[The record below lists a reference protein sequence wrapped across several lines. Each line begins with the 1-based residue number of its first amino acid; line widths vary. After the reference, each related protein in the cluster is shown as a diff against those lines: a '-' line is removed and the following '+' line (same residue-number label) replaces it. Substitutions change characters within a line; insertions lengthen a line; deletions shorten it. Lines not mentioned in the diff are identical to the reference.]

1 MGIFNVNAQS
11 YDALWGKVVKA
22 REEGL
27 PVTEQMYL
35 DKIVSKAERKHDFS
49 QLFAAKLEMLKSK
62 TSIEPDSFKAE
73 VQGLE
78 AIVRKCTNPVDRS
91 VVCALLGSAFHEL
104 RYSWR
109 FTFDKE
115 TLAEFR
121 AKQEDY
127 HSHILD
133 DMEALSRAQAAQYM
147 PLTVLGDHGKLFEH
161 DMLAVMLRF
170 VDENC
175 SHTTLETKELHTK
188 AAAIYAKQ
196 GKSEAEALTLMPVL
210 TGDDL
215 HALLMRNLNSSVGM
229 DLACQYYQTSLA
241 TETDSL
247 LWPFEPTNTWS
258 NRESDRKDTQLK
270 FIRWAKSNV
279 KMGPAWDNLDREQ
292 KQIMQKKVSIE
303 NNSNLFAGVA
313 SKLSLNYNNTK
324 SATIEIR
331 KYNGRTDKKNDS
343 VLRTDGELMKRF
355 DLALGQNKANV
366 DREAAKLPVR
376 GVKDIEMTLPA
387 GRYVVI
393 AEAAD
398 ARSVQ
403 EIHITSMRIVTMGI
417 DQKQN
422 SMYVVDAISGRPVS
436 GAKVFGKNKNDA
448 ESLLGTTNA
457 QGCITVSNKEAVSVM
472 AQLSSDDQ
480 TDWVTLAWFRAAG
493 NSGPAIFNFRAY
505 TDRSIYRPGQTV
517 KGNAMSYMRK
527 KDDSE
532 VIKDAKIKVTLSNPS
547 RNKKQT
553 LELVT
558 NAFGTADFEF
568 VLPEDAEVGNYN
580 LIIEPNDGANE
591 NARHGEDRYVASIR
605 VEEYKRPTFE
615 VKFDDDSN
623 KTQNYAIGEKINVK
637 GKAVMFNGA
646 PVQGGK
652 VKCLMQCSTGSFW
665 FWRQPQWIKMADV
678 ELVTD
683 DDGSFV
689 VPITLTDS
697 LLTNADIYSTVY
709 QYQVQATVTDQSG
722 ETHEGSWTVR
732 VSKNE
737 YALQV
742 SDGKYIDIDTKPS
755 IHVQAKNAMG
765 ENVDVDGTYTIS
777 GNKAKVIGEGNF
789 KSNTDIVLPNL
800 PFGNYTIL
808 VKTVDGKGNS
818 IDAYHSFWA
827 YHSKDKALDI
837 HAIGTKD
844 IAPKSDEE
852 KISNGSDFFYSDSSE
867 FSEDKPAVIHFAPNY
882 DNTFIFYHVFS
893 GDKLIDIAQAVVSN
907 NQNTIAI
914 PYRKEMGDGIYVH
927 MFYVHEGSVF
937 SMKSSFT
944 YVEPDKKLTLAWST
958 FRDKLQPGQKEEW
971 VLTVKDKNGKTV
983 SGAEMMAVMYDAAL
997 DRILRH
1003 DWTFVHEYFRN
1014 IPYTYYNN
1022 NYNDH
1027 FPSISLK
1034 KVDSMPGHFM
1044 REFDKLPPYS
1054 HNQFLEKYESKKL
1067 YKTESLAIGAAP
1079 GLVMMS
1085 AAMPPAVMED
1095 RAVMRSKAVLNEVA
1109 VSDAD
1114 NSAAIDEQSFDN
1126 AELRTNFAE
1135 TAFFMPHLV
1144 SDKKGDVRIAFQLPE
1159 SLTEW
1164 RFLGFAHTADMNYG
1178 ILRDNVVARK
1188 AFMVRP
1194 NMPRFVRWGDKASIV
1209 SSIINQSEEAIKGT
1223 VRMRMLNPESGE
1235 EVLVHSKPFAVEA
1248 GKTVSVDFQFDVLE
1262 SYQGMDCEIIAVS
1275 GDTSDGE
1282 KSFLPVLSTKKLM
1295 VENVPFYL
1303 YDTDETTLDLSA
1315 LFNQNSA
1322 TATERHLNVE
1332 YTDNPSWMCIE
1343 ALRSVTTPEYENA
1356 VSYAAAVNA
1365 NARLVALIDS
1375 FPMLRDYE
1383 DQDLVRAHYAQ
1394 SRDRLKTLQLAD
1406 GGWSWFKGMK
1416 SSTYITLSV
1425 CEQLAM
1431 LPSRTSAEQDM
1442 LLKGLAFLDAKALE
1456 SYNYDKKH
1464 KVKFYPDNHTLR
1476 YLYTSA
1482 KLPQR
1487 AVSKEVEKMR
1497 KEYLT
1502 ALPKHINDFT
1512 IFGVANASC
1521 ALRAFGYVKS
1531 ADKFVNSLKEYN
1543 VAKPG
1548 LGRFYATDAAY
1559 YSWMDYR
1566 IPTQTAAMRAL
1577 YAHDSSDPDL
1587 LDMQLWLISQKQT
1600 QKWDSPMN
1608 TIDVA
1613 DLLLSISPSSTF
1625 RDAEMPVVSA
1635 DGKRVENLH
1644 VGTLNDEREKLEGRK
1659 SHLDVQGNVIA
1670 EVNQQQTVEGVK
1682 SITVKRAAKEQ
1693 KSVSWGFAQATY
1705 LEDLGNM
1712 NLYATGELSVDRKL
1726 YVYRNNDWVEVKDGE
1741 VLSVGDKVRM
1751 RQIVTADRDMDFVRL
1766 NAQHPACFEPIST
1779 LSGYHWLGSRYGYVS
1794 LHDTN
1799 TDVFFDVFTHG
1810 TTTIDLDFYVNRTGT
1825 YQMGVS
1831 TVECTYAKQFGG
1843 HTSGAKI
1850 VVK

>member
-22 REEGL
+22 REDGL
-27 PVTEQMYL
+27 PVTEQTYL
-35 DKIVSKAERKHDFS
+35 DKIVKKAEKQHDFS
-49 QLFAAKLEMLKSK
+49 QLLAARMEMLQSK
-62 TSIEPDSFKAE
+62 TGIDPDSFKTE
-73 VQGLE
+73 VKGLE
-78 AIVRKCTNPVDRS
+78 EIAQKCTNPVDRS
-91 VVCALLGSAFHEL
+91 VVCALLGSAYREL
-104 RYSWR
+104 RSSWR
-109 FTFDKE
+109 FSFDKE

-121 AKQEDY
+121 AKQDDY

-133 DMEALSRAQAAQYM
+133 DMEALSRAQASQYK
-147 PLTVLGDHGKLFEH
+147 PLTVLGEHGKLFEH

-170 VDENC
+170 VDDNV
-175 SHTTLETKELHTK
+175 SHTTLETKELHAK

-196 GKSEAEALTLMPVL
+196 GKSDAEALTLMKVL
-210 TGDDL
+210 SGDEL
-215 HALLMRNLNSSVGM
+215 HDLLMRNLNSSVGM
-229 DLACQYYQTSLA
+229 DIAYQYYQTSLV

-247 LWPFEPTNTWS
+247 LRPFDPMSTWS
-258 NRESDRKDTQLK
+258 NRESDEKDTQLK

-279 KMGPAWDNLDREQ
+279 KMGSAWDNLDREQ
-292 KQIMQKKVSIE
+292 KHILQKTVSID
-303 NNSNLFAGVA
+303 NSSNLFADVT
-313 SKLSLNYNNTK
+313 SKLTISYNNTK

-331 KYNGRTDKKNDS
+331 KYNGKIEKKNS
-343 VLRTDGELMKRF
+343 TVLRTDGELMERF
-355 DLALGQNKANV
+355 DLALGQNKVNV
-366 DREAAKLPVR
+366 AREAAKLPVR
-376 GVKDIEMTLPA
+376 GIERVELNLPA
-387 GRYVVI
+387 GHYVVI
-393 AEAAD
+393 AD
-398 ARSVQ
+398 AVDSRSVQ
-403 EIHITSMRIVTMGI
+403 EFHITSMRIVTMGSN
-417 DQKQN
+417 QKHN
-422 SMYVVDAISGRPVS
+422 LVYVVDAVSGRPVS
-436 GAKVFGKNKNDA
+436 GAKVFGRNQDKV

-457 QGCITVSNKEAVSVM
+457 QGCIEASYRDIGSVM
-472 AQLSSDDQ
+472 AQRDSDDK
-480 TDWVTLAWFRAAG
+480 TDWVSLTWFRAAG
-493 NSGPAIFNFRAY
+493 NSGPSIFNYRAY

-517 KGNAMSYMRK
+517 KGNAVVYMRTG
-527 KDDSE
+527 DDSE
-532 VIKDAKIKVTLSNPS
+532 IIKDAKIKVTLSNPS

-580 LIIEPNDGANE
+580 LVIEPNDGANE
-591 NARHGEDRYVASIR
+591 NARHDDDRYVTSIR

-623 KTQNYAIGEKINVK
+623 KKQNYAIGEKVIVK
-637 GKAVMFNGA
+637 GRAMMFNGA

-652 VKCLMQCSTGSFW
+652 VKCLIQCSTGSFW
-665 FWRQPQWIKMADV
+665 FWRQPQWLKMAEV

-683 DDGSFV
+683 DDGSFS

-709 QYQVQATVTDQSG
+709 QFQVHATVTDQSG
-722 ETHEGSWTVR
+722 ETREGAWTVR
-732 VSKNE
+732 VGKCE
-737 YALQV
+737 FALQIT
-742 SDGKYIDIDTKPS
+742 DDEHIDLDTHPS
-755 IHVQAKNAMG
+755 IHVEAKNAMG
-765 ENVDVDGTYTIS
+765 DKVDVEGTYSICGYS
-777 GNKAKVIGEGNF
+777 LQPICEGTF
-789 KSNTDIVLPNL
+789 KSNADIALPDL
-800 PFGNYTIL
+800 PFGNYTIR
-808 VKTVDGKGNS
+808 VKTVDGKENRIETS
-818 IDAYHSFWA
+818 HSFWA
-827 YHSKDKALDI
+827 YRSKVKAKDI

-852 KISNGSDFFYSDSSE
+852 KIRNGSDFFYSDSDE
-867 FSEDKPAVIHFAPNY
+867 FSEDKPAVIHFAPSQ
-882 DNTFIFYHVFS
+882 DNSFIFYHVFS
-893 GDKLIDIAQAVVSN
+893 GDKLIDSAQAVVSN

-914 PYRKEMGDGIYVH
+914 PYRKEMKDGIFVQ

-1003 DWTFVHEYFRN
+1003 DWTFAHEYFRN

-1027 FPSISLK
+1027 FPSIFLK

-1067 YKTESLAIGAAP
+1067 YKTESLAIGAVP
-1079 GLVMMS
+1079 GPVMS
-1085 AAMPPAVMED
+1085 GAMPPAVMED
-1095 RAVMRSKAVLNEVA
+1095 GAVMRSKAVLNEVA

-1164 RFLGFAHTADMNYG
+1164 RFLCFAHTADMNYG

-1209 SSIINQSEEAIKGT
+1209 SSIINQSEKAIKGT
-1223 VRMRMLNPESGE
+1223 VRMRMLNPESGA
-1235 EVLVHSKPFAVEA
+1235 EVLVMSKPFAAEA

-1282 KSFLPVLSTKKLM
+1282 KNFLPVLSTKKLM

-1322 TATERHLNVE
+1322 TATERNLNVE
-1332 YTDNPSWMCIE
+1332 YTDNPSWMCVE
-1343 ALRSVTTPEYENA
+1343 ALRSVTTPDYENA

-1365 NARLVALIDS
+1365 NARLVVLIDS

-1383 DQDLVRAHYAQ
+1383 DQELVRAHYAQ
-1394 SRDRLKTLQLAD
+1394 SRDRLKKLQKAD
-1406 GGWSWFKGMK
+1406 GGWSWFAGME
-1416 SSTYITLSV
+1416 SSSYITLSV

-1431 LPSRTSAEQDM
+1431 LPSRTPAEEDM
-1442 LLKGLAFLDAKALE
+1442 LLKGLAYLDGKALE

-1476 YLYTSA
+1476 YLYVSA

-1487 AVSKEVEKMR
+1487 AVGKDVEKMR
-1497 KEYLT
+1497 KEYLSE
-1502 ALPKHINDFT
+1502 LPKHINDLT
-1512 IFGVANASC
+1512 IYGVANASC
-1521 ALRAFGYVKS
+1521 ALRAFGYVKQ
-1531 ADKFVNSLKEYN
+1531 ADKFVASLKEYT

-1548 LGRFYATDAAY
+1548 FGRFYATDAAY

-1566 IPTQTAAMRAL
+1566 MPTQTAAMRAL
-1577 YAHDSSDPDL
+1577 YAHDSSDPYL
-1587 LDMQLWLISQKQT
+1587 LDMQLWIISQKQT

-1625 RDAEMPVVSA
+1625 RDAEMPLISV

-1644 VGTLNDEREKLEGRK
+1644 VGTLNDERAKLEGRE
-1659 SHLDVQGNVIA
+1659 SHLELQGNVIA
-1670 EVNQQQTVEGVK
+1670 EVDQQQTDKGVK
-1682 SITVKRAAKEQ
+1682 SLTVKRAAKDQ

-1712 NLYATGELSVDRKL
+1712 NSYATGELSVARKL
-1726 YVYRNNDWVEVKDGE
+1726 YVYRNSDWVEAKDGE
-1741 VLSVGDKVRM
+1741 VLSIGDKVRM

-1766 NAQHPACFEPIST
+1766 NAQHPACFEPVNT
-1779 LSGYHWLGSRYGYVS
+1779 RSGYQWLGTRSGYVS

-1799 TDVFFDVFTHG
+1799 TDVFFDSFPRG
-1810 TTTIDLDFYVNRTGT
+1810 TTTIDVDFYVNRAGT
-1825 YQMGVS
+1825 YQIGVS
-1831 TVECTYAKQFGG
+1831 TVECLYAKQFGG
-1843 HTSGAKI
+1843 HTSGAT
-1850 VVK
+1850 VSVK